1 MRIGQLAIQMTIG
14 LGLVSLLSA
23 CDPPISEPIVLAAM
37 EAPLLVLG
45 VEVQRIDDEPLTA
58 AYRDVAAT
66 WLAGMPQ

>member
-1 MRIGQLAIQMTIG
+1 MQTGQLAIRMMIG

-37 EAPLLVLG
+37 EEPLLVLG
-45 VEVQRIDDEPLTA
+45 VEVQRIDDAPLTA

-66 WLAGMPQ
+66 WLVGMPQ